1 MIINHRY
8 RFIFV
13 KTRKT
18 AGTSIEIALSGFCGE
33 DDVISPLAAD
43 DEALRTELGL
53 PGPMNHLAPDGQL
66 RFRNHMPAEEIRD
79 AVGAD
84 LWAAYHTFSIERNP
98 WDKAISMYYWKS
110 RDGRKRRVADFRRK
124 SLPDFLAVRERQILA
139 GTRPNQFS
147 NFPIYSIAGTPALD
161 HIGRYEDLT
170 GELVRIA
177 QTIGLPSAI
186 ALPETKSSSRTDRR
200 PYQDVMG
207 RAERAVIDR
216 LCAREI
222 DHFGYRFEDT

>member
-18 AGTSIEIALSGFCGE
+18 AGTSIEIALSGFCGK
-33 DDVISPLAAD
+33 DDVITPLAAD

-53 PGPMNHLAPDGQL
+53 PGPRNHLNADGQ
-66 RFRNHMPAEEIRD
+66 FEYRNHMPAEAIRA

-84 LWAAYHTFSIERNP
+84 VWAAYHTFSIERNP

-110 RDGRKRRVADFRRK
+110 RDGRKRSVPDFRRK
-124 SLPDFLAVRERQILA
+124 SLRDFLAVREGQILA

-147 NFPIYSIAGTPALD
+147 NFPIYSIAGMPALD
-161 HIGRYEDLT
+161 HIGRYEDLA
-170 GELVRIA
+170 GELVRI
-177 QTIGLPSAI
+177 TETLGLPAAI
-186 ALPETKSSSRTDRR
+186 ALPETKSGYRTDRR
-200 PYQDVMG
+200 PYREVMG
-207 RAERAVIDR
+207 RDERAVIDR

-222 DHFGYRFEDT
+222 EYFGYRF